1 MPNDDLDPETAAR
14 LQMSTT
20 RLARRLRREAGAQL
34 TPSQL
39 SVMASIH
46 RHGTVTL
53 GALAE
58 LERVAP
64 PTITRVVAKLEAD
77 GLVERTPDPTDRRV
91 ARVSTTGAG
100 DELVAQA
107 RRRKVAWL
115 AERLERLPARDRARI
130 ESALDALERLADE
143 P

>member
-1 MPNDDLDPETAAR
+1 VPKDALDPETAAR

-39 SVMASIH
+39 SAMSSIH
-46 RHGTVTL
+46 RHGAVTL

-58 LERVAP
+58 FERVAP

-77 GLVERTPDPTDRRV
+77 GLVRRTPDPQDRRV
-91 ARVSTTGAG
+91 VRVSTTPAG
-100 DELVAQA
+100 EELVARA
-107 RRRKVAWL
+107 RSRKVAWL
-115 AERLERLPARDRARI
+115 ADRLERLPARDRARI
-130 ESALDALERLADE
+130 EAALDALERLADE

>member
-1 MPNDDLDPETAAR
+1 MPNDDLAPETAAR

-77 GLVERTPDPTDRRV
+77 GLVERTPDPADRRV
-91 ARVSTTGAG
+91 ARVSTTAAG